1 MDAQKMYFEDENLA
15 LETAEALRNNGFI
28 VETHNDGNVITL
40 IAIRI

>member
-28 VETHNDGNVITL
+28 VETAKDGEMIML
-40 IAIRI
+40 FAIRI